1 MNILDTYLIQKSK
14 LTIVFSC
21 IDTQLLEEV
30 IENLNRD
37 LKGEVRNIT
46 KYLINFN
53 QDEAEKFIGN
63 NPITFILAP
72 YYPDKLLRI
81 RVNYHIKLSLNYKLR
96 STRKLDSKILDME
109 KKMSENNFIN
119 KFVNI
124 KEINIDDIANKLFDI
139 IMLFL
144 KKKLDDGK
152 YMDRLS
158 KIDDNKDNNSFYSSS
173 EDDDP
178 ILEEIF
184 EELEDISDE
193 LIGGDVIN
201 GNRKLSKK
209 IDLKKYNNIHTRKIN
224 I

>member
-21 IDTQLLEEV
+21 IDNQLLEDV

-37 LKGEVRNIT
+37 LKGEIRNIT
-46 KYLINFN
+46 KFFKNFN
-53 QDEAEKFIGN
+53 QEEVEKFIGN

-72 YYPDKLLRI
+72 FYPDKLLRI

-96 STRKLDSKILDME
+96 STRNLDSKILGME

-124 KEINIDDIANKLFDI
+124 KEINIDEIANKLFDI
-139 IMLFL
+139 IMSFL

-152 YMDRLS
+152 YLDRISNLDES
-158 KIDDNKDNNSFYSSS
+158 KDNNSFYSSS
-173 EDDDP
+173 DDDSP
-178 ILEEIF
+178 RLQEIFDELEESS
-184 EELEDISDE
+184 ED
-193 LIGGDVIN
+193 LLGGDGII
-201 GNRKLSKK
+201 GNRKLLKM